1 MRAGAGCSCVGRG
14 GDVDGVGRGVQQY
27 ARRKGSVVVGC
38 QVIPV
43 SETSRQL
50 HIRPASEVRQ
60 SWTLFCKFCVVNE
73 FGVMLR
79 YFDAVDL

>member
-1 MRAGAGCSCVGRG
+1 MTCVGRG
-14 GDVDGVGRGVQQY
+14 GDVGGVGRGVQQY

-60 SWTLFCKFCVVNE
+60 YFASFVLLTNLVKCFVTLTR
-73 FGVMLR
+73 LIW
-79 YFDAVDL
+79 